1 VRVLPSGSVRGSVKA
16 NEVEVEGT
24 VTGDIVAAKRLRI
37 AASGVVHG
45 NVRTRRLEVEEG
57 AAFLGRADVGRQ
69 AFPPR
74 IREKKRGG
82 RRRQ

>member
-1 VRVLPSGSVRGSVKA
+1 MRVLRSGSVRGTVKA
-16 NEVEVEGT
+16 NEIEVEGT
-24 VTGDIVAAKRLRI
+24 VTGDVVAAERLRI

-57 AAFLGRADVGRQ
+57 AAFLGRADVGQQ

-74 IREKKRGG
+74 IREKGRRG